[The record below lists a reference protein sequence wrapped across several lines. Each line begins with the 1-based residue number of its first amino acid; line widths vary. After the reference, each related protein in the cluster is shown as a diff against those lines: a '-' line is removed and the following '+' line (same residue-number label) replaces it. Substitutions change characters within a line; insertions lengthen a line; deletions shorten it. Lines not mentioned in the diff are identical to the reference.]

1 MCAVDTHLTSAG
13 DNADILFRNCPQ
25 LADTNQ
31 INTQI
36 DVFNIFLNNPPLK
49 LDRQHSLT
57 VVL

>member
-13 DNADILFRNCPQ
+13 DNADILFRKCSQ

-36 DVFNIFLNNPPLK
+36 DVFNIFLNNPPFK
-49 LDRQHSLT
+49 LDRQHI
-57 VVL
+57 